1 MQISIRKKN
10 EWLTTHADDS
20 EFKSKLRLTGPGCS
34 ISAYWGF
41 SIRAFFPGIDEEYT
55 ACYDSLDDYCSML
68 NHPETITITTNMGS
82 LYVTCAVLSDAVQA
96 NLKLIVRLPFLYVFA
111 DMYGH
116 VMAYIGTSQI
126 GTTIYSIEDK
136 NSEDLTYYQDGE
148 EFGPKLCLPLD
159 QSLLAVPIGSCLHI
173 KGELVLTGSQIIPI
187 NYSIPTESHLFETG
201 WDEDEEEALDED
213 EEALDEDEEEAFFK
227 TGWDEDEE
235 CHFLETLWDE
245 NEDAQF
251 KVQTAIRLNLRSVEV
266 EI

>member
-1 MQISIRKKN
+1 MQ
-10 EWLTTHADDS
+10 
-20 EFKSKLRLTGPGCS
+20 SKLRLTGPGCS

-55 ACYDSLDDYCSML
+55 ACYDSPDDYRSML

-82 LYVTCAVLSDAVQA
+82 LYVVCAVLSDAVQA

-126 GTTIYSIEDK
+126 GTTIYSIENKD
-136 NSEDLTYYQDGE
+136 SEDLTDYQDGE

-159 QSLLAVPIGSCLHI
+159 KSLFAVPIGSCLHI
-173 KGELVLTGSQIIPI
+173 KGELILTGSQTIPI
-187 NYSIPTESHLFETG
+187 NYSIPTESHFFETG
-201 WDEDEEEALDED
+201 WDEDEEEA
-213 EEALDEDEEEAFFK
+213 FFE

-245 NEDAQF
+245 DEDAQF